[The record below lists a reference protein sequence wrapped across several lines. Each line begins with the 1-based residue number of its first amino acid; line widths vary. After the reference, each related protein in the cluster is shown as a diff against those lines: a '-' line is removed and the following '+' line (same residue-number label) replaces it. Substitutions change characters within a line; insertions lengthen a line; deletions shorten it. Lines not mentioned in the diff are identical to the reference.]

1 MQHGDRRVVAHDA
14 ALLAADPVEDLHLV
28 VHERFRVKRLGV
40 AGKIAL
46 REDHARAVQH
56 DALRGA
62 RGVNVLLFPVADLYE
77 PPDGGAVF
85 LAAAQQQEDGIF
97 AARNARTL
105 VPHAL
110 ERAAVQRFRAL
121 VNAGE
126 HRHNVRPEQ
135 VERVLRVNA
144 RDLGNEVVLRDL
156 DVVVEHDGEVRVQ
169 MLVHPARADV
179 VAAGKAVVLA
189 VQQHGHVRA
198 RGEFLRQNSARA
210 VRGGVVHDDDVLV
223 ARERADALDAAAGRV
238 DGAVM
243 QNDECG
249 HGVCPFCCRRA
260 RRQLAR

>member
-1 MQHGDRRVVAHDA
+1 M
-14 ALLAADPVEDLHLV
+14 
-28 VHERFRVKRLGV
+28 
-40 AGKIAL
+40 
-46 REDHARAVQH
+46 
-56 DALRGA
+56 
-62 RGVNVLLFPVADLYE
+62 
-77 PPDGGAVF
+77 
-85 LAAAQQQEDGIF
+85 
-97 AARNARTL
+97 
-105 VPHAL
+105 
-110 ERAAVQRFRAL
+110 QRFRAL

-210 VRGGVVHDDDVLV
+210 VRGD
-223 ARERADALDAAAGRV
+223 R
-238 DGAVM
+238 
-243 QNDECG
+243 G
-249 HGVCPFCCRRA
+249 HIP
-260 RRQLAR
+260 

>member
-1 MQHGDRRVVAHDA
+1 MAR
-14 ALLAADPVEDLHLV
+14 
-28 VHERFRVKRLGV
+28 
-40 AGKIAL
+40 KIAL

-62 RGVNVLLFPVADLYE
+62 RSVDVLFFAVADLHE

-85 LAAAQQQEDGIF
+85 LAAAQQQKDGIL
-97 AARNARTL
+97 AARNAGAL

-121 VNAGE
+121 VDAGE
-126 HRHNVRPEQ
+126 HRYDVRTQQ

-144 RDLGNEVVLRDL
+144 RDLGDEVVLRDL
-156 DVVVEHDGEVRVQ
+156 DVVVEHDREVRVQ
-169 MLVHPARADV
+169 MLAHPARADV
-179 VAAGKAVVLA
+179 VTAGKAVVFA

-198 RGEFLRQNSARA
+198 CGKFLRQSRARA

-223 ARERADALDAAAGRV
+223 ACERADAFDAAAGRV

-249 HGVCPFCCRRA
+249 HGVCPFCCRRV
-260 RRQLAR
+260 RRQSAR

>member
-1 MQHGDRRVVAHDA
+1 M
-14 ALLAADPVEDLHLV
+14 
-28 VHERFRVKRLGV
+28 
-40 AGKIAL
+40 AG
-46 REDHARAVQH
+46 
-56 DALRGA
+56 
-62 RGVNVLLFPVADLYE
+62 LF
-77 PPDGGAVF
+77 F
-85 LAAAQQQEDGIF
+85 SAAAQQQEDGIL
-97 AARNARTL
+97 AARNAGAL

-121 VNAGE
+121 VDAGE
-126 HRHNVRPEQ
+126 HRHDVRPQQ
-135 VERVLRVNA
+135 VERMLCVNA
-144 RDLGNEVVLRDL
+144 RDLRDEVVLRDL

-169 MLVHPARADV
+169 MLTHPARADV

-223 ARERADALDAAAGRV
+223 ARERADAFHAAAGRV